1 MKECAVNRERAVV
14 ANHQMAEVAE
24 PREGTLDF
32 PAPAV
37 ASQRS
42 SVLGHRFAS
51 IPAMWRDQFDPAL
64 RQPLSQ
70 RVTVVTTVG
79 DEAQR
84 VLPRSPRAGSAAHAD
99 RRERRFRKPRFV
111 RGCRTKVLSQRKTL
125 AVDHH
130 HPLRALAPLGFS
142 DSSAPFLAGAKLPS
156 KKDSLHCSCFRSLS
170 SARHARQI
178 LSQTPCSSQSRSLR
192 QQVAG
197 EGNSSGKSCQR
208 APLRRIHKMPSS
220 TLRSEARGRPPRR
233 REPGRGSKG
242 RIFSHWASVN
252 RRPYRA
258 IGPPAAL
265 LTLFISHFRQP
276 NYLRIQALHPV
287 LKQLLVSGSSAM
299 RFKVKLGSTFKS
311 LSWLQDSSCL
321 AEFGPGWVFDGRSG
335 LVRGAGGHFYRNS
348 RGATYI
354 DVSAFTVGW
363 KNGQIL
369 YRSRKPNS
377 SALIHALVRGKIDT
391 STTEPS

>member
-14 ANHQMAEVAE
+14 ANHQMAEVTE

-32 PAPAV
+32 PAPTV

-42 SVLGHRFAS
+42 PVLGHRFAS
-51 IPAMWRDQFDPAL
+51 IPAMRRDQFDPA
-64 RQPLSQ
+64 RCQPLAQ
-70 RVTVVTTVG
+70 RVTVVTTMS
-79 DEAQR
+79 DQAQR
-84 VLPRSPRAGSAAHAD
+84 LLPRPPRVGSAAYAD
-99 RRERRFRKPRFV
+99 RRERRFREPRFV

-142 DSSAPFLAGAKLPS
+142 DSRAPFLAGANLPS
-156 KKDSLHCSCFRSLS
+156 RKDSLHCSWFRSLS
-170 SARHARQI
+170 SARNARQI

-233 REPGRGSKG
+233 RERGRGSKG

-252 RRPYRA
+252 SRPYRA
-258 IGPPAAL
+258 IGPPSAL
-265 LTLFISHFRQP
+265 LTSFISHFRQS
-276 NYLRIQALHPV
+276 NYLTIQALHPV
-287 LKQLLVSGSSAM
+287 LKQLLAIKRGNKYET
-299 RFKVKLGSTFKS
+299 RYGSTISESFAY
-311 LSWLQDSSCL
+311 QQ
-321 AEFGPGWVFDGRSG
+321 GRH
-335 LVRGAGGHFYRNS
+335 V
-348 RGATYI
+348 
-354 DVSAFTVGW
+354 
-363 KNGQIL
+363 Q
-369 YRSRKPNS
+369 
-377 SALIHALVRGKIDT
+377 
-391 STTEPS
+391 EPRRL

>member
-99 RRERRFRKPRFV
+99 RRERRFREPRFV

-142 DSSAPFLAGAKLPS
+142 DSSAPFLA
-156 KKDSLHCSCFRSLS
+156 
-170 SARHARQI
+170 
-178 LSQTPCSSQSRSLR
+178 
-192 QQVAG
+192 
-197 EGNSSGKSCQR
+197 SGKSCQR

-276 NYLRIQALHPV
+276 TYLRIQALHPV
-287 LKQLLVSGSSAM
+287 LKQLL
-299 RFKVKLGSTFKS
+299 LT
-311 LSWLQDSSCL
+311 
-321 AEFGPGWVFDGRSG
+321 
-335 LVRGAGGHFYRNS
+335 
-348 RGATYI
+348 
-354 DVSAFTVGW
+354 
-363 KNGQIL
+363 
-369 YRSRKPNS
+369 
-377 SALIHALVRGKIDT
+377 
-391 STTEPS
+391 

>member
-42 SVLGHRFAS
+42 PVLGHWFAP
-51 IPAMWRDQFDPAL
+51 IPAMRRDQFDPA
-64 RQPLSQ
+64 RCQPLAK
-70 RVTVVTTVG
+70 RVTVVTAIR
-79 DEAQR
+79 DQAQR
-84 VLPRSPRAGSAAHAD
+84 FLPRPPRVGSTAYAD
-99 RRERRFRKPRFV
+99 RRERRFREPRFV
-111 RGCRTKVLSQRKTL
+111 RGCRAKVLSHRKTL

-142 DSSAPFLAGAKLPS
+142 DSSAPFFAGAKLPS
-156 KKDSLHCSCFRSLS
+156 RKDSLHCSCFRSLS
-170 SARHARQI
+170 SAKNARQI

-220 TLRSEARGRPPRR
+220 TLRSEARGLPPRR
-233 REPGRGSKG
+233 RERGRGSKG

-258 IGPPAAL
+258 IGPPSAL

-276 NYLRIQALHPV
+276 NYLRIQALYPV
-287 LKQLLVSGSSAM
+287 LKQLLVTIVTAPWGQFCRPVPFECALDPD
-299 RFKVKLGSTFKS
+299 R
-311 LSWLQDSSCL
+311 
-321 AEFGPGWVFDGRSG
+321 GRYIVGRIWSFIYPRSV
-335 LVRGAGGHFYRNS
+335 LF
-348 RGATYI
+348 TY
-354 DVSAFTVGW
+354 
-363 KNGQIL
+363 
-369 YRSRKPNS
+369 
-377 SALIHALVRGKIDT
+377 
-391 STTEPS
+391 